1 MTVIDVKVVK
11 TDESEACVLSDDQQ
25 GATALVT

>member
-1 MTVIDVKVVK
+1 MTVIDVVK
-11 TDESEACVLSDDQQ
+11 TEESEAYVLSDDQQ